1 MTETYNRPKGQY
13 RMGLLWWKNVKD
25 LNSYRHHGGYKC
37 NIVRNQ
43 RDIVS
48 HDPLEVHYFVLF
60 VQWAVS
66 RYSTEDE
73 NSGRLEMV
81 QMEATAVWAKKVVM

>member
-1 MTETYNRPKGQY
+1 M
-13 RMGLLWWKNVKD
+13 
-25 LNSYRHHGGYKC
+25 SI
-37 NIVRNQ
+37 IVRNQ

-48 HDPLEVHYFVLF
+48 HGPLEVHSFVLF
-60 VQWAVS
+60 MQWVVS

-81 QMEATAVWAKKVVM
+81 QMEATAVWAKKVVMWSIRLPRASLFPSSSSTNP